1 MNIIGEALTE
11 LYRIFNILNERFYE
25 NKLPEPVL
33 TIQKQRANNL
43 GHFTLSQVW
52 KNENTEDTKYEINI
66 NPVNL
71 NRPVEEIVGTLRH
84 EMVHFANKISD
95 IRDCN
100 GQVHNKK
107 FKELAENVGLIC
119 EKSKSYGYGFTALSD
134 KLKEYITEEI
144 KPNESVFEYFR
155 EGEPPKEN
163 KPREKKIF
171 KYVCPSCNMVVKA
184 KKDNNIYCGDCGIM
198 LEMEDK

>member
-66 NPVNL
+66 NPVKL
-71 NRPVEEIVGTLRH
+71 N
-84 EMVHFANKISD
+84 
-95 IRDCN
+95 C
-100 GQVHNKK
+100 
-107 FKELAENVGLIC
+107 
-119 EKSKSYGYGFTALSD
+119 
-134 KLKEYITEEI
+134 
-144 KPNESVFEYFR
+144 
-155 EGEPPKEN
+155 
-163 KPREKKIF
+163 
-171 KYVCPSCNMVVKA
+171 
-184 KKDNNIYCGDCGIM
+184 
-198 LEMEDK
+198 